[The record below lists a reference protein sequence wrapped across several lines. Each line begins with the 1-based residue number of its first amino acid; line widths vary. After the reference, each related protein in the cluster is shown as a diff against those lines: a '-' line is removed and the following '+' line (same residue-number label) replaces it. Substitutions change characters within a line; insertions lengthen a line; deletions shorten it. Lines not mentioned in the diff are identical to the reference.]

1 MLEGRGILFCC
12 ILLCSAAAVELS
24 TAAAAGALPY
34 PYLCLALRSSSAK
47 PFLVILLF
55 EYLKFFPISLFS
67 SMSLTK
73 KTAESFSFPSY
84 YSVPLCFFNDD
95 RSLEERKL
103 PPSLILAV
111 GGKFKI
117 KTYCLPSCKAAL
129 NFPLVFFVCVRLFT
143 SSLLLFTFFFSLPFL
158 SSLS

>member
-73 KTAESFSFPSY
+73 KKRQNPFPSPPIILCP
-84 YSVPLCFFNDD
+84 SV
-95 RSLEERKL
+95 
-103 PPSLILAV
+103 
-111 GGKFKI
+111 
-117 KTYCLPSCKAAL
+117 
-129 NFPLVFFVCVRLFT
+129 
-143 SSLLLFTFFFSLPFL
+143 FSMMTGL
-158 SSLS
+158 